1 VDDAQAPDAL
11 LSQSL
16 AVLRQCVPTL
26 ETAAAR
32 APTVAV
38 ELQDT
43 VAALRG
49 VERALHQ
56 HRDALQRA
64 EHFAT
69 LGHLAAGLS
78 HEIRNPL
85 GALFLHIDLLEE
97 EYRDPT
103 PESPT
108 VILQTFGEIRTT
120 LTRLDELVQD
130 YLSLVR
136 VSTIELGV
144 QDVGAAVQAWAAE
157 MEHRVA
163 QQGVT
168 MQLQGHTTG
177 VPLAFHAS
185 TLRRAVLN
193 VVQNAIEAMPNGGT
207 LCLECVHTATEVQLR
222 IRDSGVGMPAAQCRG
237 FSSRSTPPSREAP
250 AWASILCRRFSSPMG
265 AGVTSARRLRRRDQP
280 REGEI
285 WRRTDAGEASKLM
298 GVSPGARGERAEVR
312 VVFSAPEGA
321 RWTNAI
327 IVEYSAERDG
337 REASK
342 IE

>member
-1 VDDAQAPDAL
+1 MDDAQSPDTL

-16 AVLRQCVPTL
+16 AVLRHCVPTL

-56 HRDALQRA
+56 HRDALRRA

-69 LGHLAAGLS
+69 LGRLAAGLS

-97 EYRDPT
+97 ELREPT
-103 PESPT
+103 PESVT
-108 VILQTFGEIRTT
+108 VMQQTFGEIRTA
-120 LTRLDELVQD
+120 LTRLEELVQD

-136 VSTIELGV
+136 VGTIELGV
-144 QDVGAAVQAWAAE
+144 HDVGAAVQAWVAE
-157 MEHRVA
+157 MQSRAA

-168 MQLQGHTTG
+168 IELEGHTTVG
-177 VPLAFHAS
+177 PLAFHPS

-193 VVQNAIEAMPNGGT
+193 VVQNAIEAMPAGGA
-207 LCLECVHTATEVQLR
+207 LRLACLRTATAVQLH
-222 IRDSGVGMPAAQCRG
+222 IRDRGVGMAAEQIPRIFEPLYTTKPG
-237 FSSRSTPPSREAP
+237 GTGLGLYIVRE
-250 AWASILCRRFSSPMG
+250 ILIAHG
-265 AGVTSARRLRRRDQP
+265 GEVTVESV
-280 REGEI
+280 EGQG
-285 WRRTDAGEASKLM
+285 TTFVLTFP
-298 GVSPGARGERAEVR
+298 VSG
-312 VVFSAPEGA
+312 
-321 RWTNAI
+321 
-327 IVEYSAERDG
+327 
-337 REASK
+337 
-342 IE
+342 

>member
-1 VDDAQAPDAL
+1 MDDVQPPEAV

-38 ELQDT
+38 ELRDT
-43 VAALRG
+43 ISALRG
-49 VERALHQ
+49 VESALHQ
-56 HRDALQRA
+56 HRDTLRRA
-64 EHFAT
+64 VHFAT
-69 LGHLAAGLS
+69 LGRLAAGLS
-78 HEIRNPL
+78 HEIHNPL
-85 GALFLHIDLLEE
+85 GTLFLHIDLLEE
-97 EYRDPT
+97 ELREPT

-108 VILQTFGEIRTT
+108 VIQQTFGEIRTA

-144 QDVGAAVQAWAAE
+144 QDVGAAVHAWAAE
-157 MEHRVA
+157 MQPRAA

-168 MQLQGHTTG
+168 IELEEPTMA

-207 LCLECVHTATEVQLR
+207 LRLEWLSTATEVQLR
-222 IRDSGVGMPAAQCRG
+222 IHDSGVGM
-237 FSSRSTPPSREAP
+237 
-250 AWASILCRRFSSPMG
+250 
-265 AGVTSARRLRRRDQP
+265 
-280 REGEI
+280 
-285 WRRTDAGEASKLM
+285 
-298 GVSPGARGERAEVR
+298 
-312 VVFSAPEGA
+312 
-321 RWTNAI
+321 
-327 IVEYSAERDG
+327 SAEQISRIFEPLYTTKPG
-337 REASK
+337 GTGLGLYIVREILVAHGGGVAVASV
-342 IE
+342 EGQGTTFTLTFPVPG

>member
-1 VDDAQAPDAL
+1 MTDASSPDAL

-26 ETAAAR
+26 ATAAAR

-38 ELQDT
+38 ELRDT
-43 VAALRG
+43 IAALRG
-49 VERALHQ
+49 VESALHQ
-56 HRDALQRA
+56 HRDALRRA

-69 LGHLAAGLS
+69 LGRLAAGLS

-85 GALFLHIDLLEE
+85 GTLFLHIDLLEE
-97 EYRDPT
+97 EFRDPT

-108 VILQTFGEIRTT
+108 VMQQTFGEIRTA

-157 MEHRVA
+157 MQSRAA

-168 MQLQGHTTG
+168 LELEGHTTVG
-177 VPLAFHAS
+177 PLAFHPS

-207 LCLECVHTATEVQLR
+207 LVMACVRTATAVQLH
-222 IRDSGVGMPAAQCRG
+222 IRDSGVGIPATLV
-237 FSSRSTPPSREAP
+237 SRIFEPLYTTKPGGTGLGLYIVRE
-250 AWASILCRRFSSPMG
+250 ILVAHGGEVTVESVEGQGTTFVLTFPML
-265 AGVTSARRLRRRDQP
+265 A
-280 REGEI
+280 
-285 WRRTDAGEASKLM
+285 
-298 GVSPGARGERAEVR
+298 
-312 VVFSAPEGA
+312 
-321 RWTNAI
+321 
-327 IVEYSAERDG
+327 
-337 REASK
+337 
-342 IE
+342 